1 MVCKTCKT
9 ALCRRCD
16 GGKLIFA
23 CRNPACREFGK
34 AQKTMVLVLP
44 QEASVEDAESVE
56 DNIAGNA
63 VKSEIASN
71 A

>member
-16 GGKLIFA
+16 GEKLIFT
-23 CRNPACREFGK
+23 CRNPACRGFGK
-34 AQKTMVLVLP
+34 AQKTMVLP

-63 VKSEIASN
+63 EKSEIASN